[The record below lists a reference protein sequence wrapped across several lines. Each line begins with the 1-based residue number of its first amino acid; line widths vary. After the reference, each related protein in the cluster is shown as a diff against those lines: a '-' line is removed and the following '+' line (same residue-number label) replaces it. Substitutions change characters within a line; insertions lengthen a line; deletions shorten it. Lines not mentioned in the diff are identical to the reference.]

1 MKNFLIKQ
9 ITVYFCQ
16 DQYDLTEIL
25 GDSIQVY
32 GNKVFVSCL
41 DPDNDVLE
49 DMIGS
54 VVHVTITAKQ
64 KEQIATAG
72 QIHIVNDRAKMR
84 LFTPEIPS
92 NEFGL
97 RPHLVFEFKKPLII
111 DEDD

>member
-32 GNKVFVSCL
+32 GNRVFVSCL
-41 DPDNDVLE
+41 DPDNDVLK

-72 QIHIVNDRAKMR
+72 QRHIVNDKARMR
-84 LFTPEIPS
+84 LFKPEIPS
-92 NEFGL
+92 KEFGL
-97 RPHLVFEFKKPLII
+97 SPQLIFERL
-111 DEDD
+111 